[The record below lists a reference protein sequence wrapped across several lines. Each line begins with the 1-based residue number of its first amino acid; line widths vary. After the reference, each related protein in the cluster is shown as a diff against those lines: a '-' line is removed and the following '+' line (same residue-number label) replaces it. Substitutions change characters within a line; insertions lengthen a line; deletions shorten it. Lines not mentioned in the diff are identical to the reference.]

1 MAPTLSLKL
10 LVNKNTGEV
19 LFGEAKKDFVD
30 FLFSLL
36 AFPIGSVAKLL
47 AKEYTVGCTE
57 SLYDSLENLDDEY
70 MQPKFDKN
78 TLLKPK
84 IYNPIS
90 GPDPLLLLQGG
101 ASTAS
106 KYYTC
111 GYSYSHRFVT
121 DVEGVGCPSC
131 NTRMTAEVVYVG
143 PRVVA
148 SGSDGGGGCV
158 KGVVTYMVMD
168 DLAVKPMST
177 ISGIAL
183 LAKFQVK
190 DVSALEEKV
199 VEVGFDEGLALLR
212 ASLESKT
219 ALNDI
224 FGVKSEKVHVV

>member
-1 MAPTLSLKL
+1 
-10 LVNKNTGEV
+10 
-19 LFGEAKKDFVD
+19 
-30 FLFSLL
+30 
-36 AFPIGSVAKLL
+36 
-47 AKEYTVGCTE
+47 
-57 SLYDSLENLDDEY
+57 

-78 TLLKPK
+78 NLLNPK
-84 IYNPIS
+84 TYNPIS

-111 GYSYSHRFVT
+111 GYNYSHRFVT

-131 NTRMTAEVVYVG
+131 INKMTAEVVYIK
-143 PRVVA
+143 PKVVA
-148 SGSDGGGGCV
+148 SGSDGGGVSV

-183 LAKFQVK
+183 LTKFQVK

-199 VEVGFDEGLALLR
+199 VEVGLDEALALLK

-224 FGVKSEKVHVV
+224 FGAKSEKVLVV